1 MEEGGFQLDP
11 VVGGHTRV
19 LESWGQMAAAEIG
32 GTKERMDGWGGE
44 NERSQGCWPELMLHS
59 RLGDGA
65 IAQKE
70 GNWRRKKM

>member
-44 NERSQGCWPELMLHS
+44 KEKP
-59 RLGDGA
+59 RLLAETDA
-65 IAQKE
+65 AQPA
-70 GNWRRKKM
+70 G